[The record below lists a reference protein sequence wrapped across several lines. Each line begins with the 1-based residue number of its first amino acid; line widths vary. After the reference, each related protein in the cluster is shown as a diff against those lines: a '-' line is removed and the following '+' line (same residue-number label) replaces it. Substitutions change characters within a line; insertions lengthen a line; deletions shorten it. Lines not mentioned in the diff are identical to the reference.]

1 MKKIRLF
8 VEEKVK
14 RMLRKWLKK
23 RIYNK
28 NYGFNVNNSRFNF
41 VYDAPIHEWRDRIW
55 CLENCIDT
63 TDNPDLLLKLYLY
76 L

>member
-23 RIYNK
+23 RIYTERFSFEINNK
-28 NYGFNVNNSRFNF
+28 RFDF

-55 CLENCIDT
+55 CLGNSLGV
-63 TDNPDLLLKLYLY
+63 TDPGLLLKLYLY
-76 L
+76 F

>member
-23 RIYNK
+23 RIYTER
-28 NYGFNVNNSRFNF
+28 FTFETNNSRFNF

-55 CLENCIDT
+55 CLENSLDI
-63 TDNPDLLLKLYLY
+63 TDPGLLLKLYLY
-76 L
+76 F